1 MAVNGAGRVYGTDF
15 SVDHETGLVTFVAA
29 PVSGAV
35 VTAGFEFDVPVRF
48 DTDRLVIDLEAFAAG
63 RIPSVPVVEIKP

>member
-1 MAVNGAGRVYGTDF
+1 MAPRA
-15 SVDHETGLVTFVAA
+15 
-29 PVSGAV
+29 GAV
-35 VTAGFEFDVPVRF
+35 VTAGFQFDVPVRF